1 MIPRSFG
8 EDHSMDARPLM
19 RADLSAN
26 TCEAGSAASRGMFWK
41 DKTMRFTRKSLG
53 IPYAVFLL
61 VFVAAPL
68 LFLFYYAFTDGQGQF
83 TMSNLTRFFT
93 DPNTLGTLYYS
104 FAIALATTV
113 VCLLLAYPVAYI
125 LATSRLR
132 RKSVILMLFIM
143 PMWINFSLRITALKE
158 ILNVFEGNLAM
169 YPFLNAV
176 IGITYDFLPF
186 MILPI
191 YTTLSRMDGAL
202 REAAM
207 DLGANSLQTFLH
219 VTLPLSVPGI
229 LSGVS
234 MVFLPAMTNY
244 VVLDMLYNS
253 TYIMGSLIGSYFSA
267 YNWHGGSMI
276 SLILLAIICVSTLL
290 TGADS
295 GERSAQGAL
304 L

>member
-1 MIPRSFG
+1 
-8 EDHSMDARPLM
+8 
-19 RADLSAN
+19 
-26 TCEAGSAASRGMFWK
+26 
-41 DKTMRFTRKSLG
+41 MRFSRKALG
-53 IPYAVFLL
+53 IPYAVFL
-61 VFVAAPL
+61 VIFVAAPL
-68 LFLFYYAFTDGQGQF
+68 LFLFYYAFTDAQGQF
-83 TMSNLTRFFT
+83 TVQNFLHFFT

-104 FAIALATTV
+104 FAIALVTTI

-125 LATSRLR
+125 LATSGLR
-132 RKSVILMLFIM
+132 AQSVLLMLFVM

-158 ILNVFEGNLAM
+158 ILNVIEGNLAM
-169 YPFLNAV
+169 YPFFNAV
-176 IGITYDFLPF
+176 IGMTYDFMPF

-191 YTTLSRMDGAL
+191 YTTISRLDGAL

-207 DLGANSLQTFLH
+207 DLGANSVQTFLR

-229 LSGVS
+229 ISGVS

-253 TYIMGSLIGSYFSA
+253 TYIMGSLIGSYFAA

-276 SLILLAIICVSTLL
+276 SLILLAMICIFTLL
-290 TGADS
+290 TS
-295 GERSAQGAL
+295 GDEDEAVGRGGAL

>member
-1 MIPRSFG
+1 
-8 EDHSMDARPLM
+8 
-19 RADLSAN
+19 
-26 TCEAGSAASRGMFWK
+26 
-41 DKTMRFTRKSLG
+41 MRFSRKALG
-53 IPYAVFLL
+53 IPYAVFL
-61 VFVAAPL
+61 VIFVAAPL
-68 LFLFYYAFTDGQGQF
+68 LFLFYYAFTDAQGQF
-83 TMSNLTRFFT
+83 TVQNFLHFFT

-104 FAIALATTV
+104 FAIALVTTI

-125 LATSRLR
+125 LATSGLR
-132 RKSVILMLFIM
+132 APSVLLMLFVM

-158 ILNVFEGNLAM
+158 ILNVLEGNLALH
-169 YPFLNAV
+169 PFFNAV
-176 IGITYDFLPF
+176 IGMTYDFMPF

-191 YTTLSRMDGAL
+191 YTTISRLDGAL

-207 DLGANSLQTFLH
+207 DLGANSVQTFLR

-229 LSGVS
+229 ISGVS

-253 TYIMGSLIGSYFSA
+253 TYIMGSLIGSYFAA

-276 SLILLAIICVSTLL
+276 SLILLAMICIFTLL
-290 TGADS
+290 TS
-295 GERSAQGAL
+295 GDEDEAVGRGGAL